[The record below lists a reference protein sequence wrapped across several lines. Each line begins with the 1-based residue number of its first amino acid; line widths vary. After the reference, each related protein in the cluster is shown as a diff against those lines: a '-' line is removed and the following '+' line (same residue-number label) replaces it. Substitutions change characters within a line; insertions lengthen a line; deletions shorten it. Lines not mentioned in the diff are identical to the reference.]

1 MSSKETILAAIR
13 KNTLKQYDKPDM
25 SVDAIQFA
33 DKEAQFAESL
43 KASGGTAVYMQAGD
57 DLNRMIGEHFPEA
70 KRIASNLPD
79 VRCATFN
86 PDDVADPRELD
97 NTDLAI
103 IRGEFAVAENGA
115 VWIPKSV
122 KYKGLYF
129 ISSNLMILVK
139 KGEIVNNMHEAYR
152 KLEGKDYDFGV
163 FISGPSKTADIEQAL
178 VFGAHGPIGVVVVF
192 VP

>member
-1 MSSKETILAAIR
+1 
-13 KNTLKQYDKPDM
+13 
-25 SVDAIQFA
+25 
-33 DKEAQFAESL
+33 
-43 KASGGTAVYMQAGD
+43 MQPGD
-57 DLNRMIGEHFPEA
+57 DLEQIIHEHFPEA

-79 VRCATFN
+79 MKCATFN
-86 PDDVADPRELD
+86 PDDVADPRELN

-103 IRGEFAVAENGA
+103 IKGEFAVAENGA
-115 VWIPKSV
+115 VWIPKTV

-129 ISSNLMILVK
+129 ISSNLVILVK

-152 KLEGKDYDFGV
+152 KLEGKNYDFGV